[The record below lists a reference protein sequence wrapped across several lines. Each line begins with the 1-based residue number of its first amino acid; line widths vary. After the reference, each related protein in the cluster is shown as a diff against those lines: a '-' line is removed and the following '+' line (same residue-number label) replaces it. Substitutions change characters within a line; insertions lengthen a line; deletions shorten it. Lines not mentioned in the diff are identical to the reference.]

1 MSQPRRRR
9 RRGRRRQ
16 SGGDATRSTRAP
28 NAAESGQAA
37 ADPQRS
43 GRARRRR
50 RRRPAPDR
58 QPEAPQTLEDVVR
71 EAAHRPTEGTTAPDD
86 GRKLED
92 VIGELQSIWG
102 VPQYPQEFRIT
113 VKVADERSDARPTDE
128 PAVTEIGPNGV
139 KRERAP
145 AAPRVAPSSG
155 AERGVPREQ
164 APRRRRRTRRGRRR
178 GGGREGWICATFGAL
193 STPCVLESPNVR
205 ARGGE
210 NRSVSIELR
219 GPVAHLV
226 ERRHGMAEVV
236 GSIPIGST
244 FPSNLTPV
252 EI

>member
-9 RRGRRRQ
+9 RRGRRRH
-16 SGGDATRSTRAP
+16 GGADGTGSTRASK
-28 NAAESGQAA
+28 AVESTEAA

-50 RRRPAPDR
+50 RRRPAPDK

-71 EAAHRPTEGTTAPDD
+71 AAAHRPTDTTTAPDD

-113 VKVADERSDARPTDE
+113 VKVAEDRSEGRSTDE
-128 PAVTEIGPNGV
+128 PAATEGPTGV
-139 KRERAP
+139 MRERAP

-155 AERGVPREQ
+155 AERGAGREQ

-178 GGGREGWICATFGAL
+178 GGGRE
-193 STPCVLESPNVR
+193 S
-205 ARGGE
+205 
-210 NRSVSIELR
+210 
-219 GPVAHLV
+219 
-226 ERRHGMAEVV
+226 
-236 GSIPIGST
+236 
-244 FPSNLTPV
+244 
-252 EI
+252 